1 MGRKPARRVDSSQAK
16 PNRKVPVTP
25 RLLALIPLAV
35 GINLALGQ
43 FAAATSL
50 PLFLDAVG
58 TVLVACLTG
67 LVPAL
72 ITGAISQLV
81 MTVVSGNATW
91 LAFLPVQLA
100 IAAYAALAARQGMF
114 RTSAWAALAG
124 LGLGVAAATLSWPIS
139 YFAFGGVTA
148 SGVTVVTTALT
159 GMGMPLGWA
168 VFASSLTNDLLDKT
182 VTFLLVRAVLAG
194 LPSRVAARFPPVERA
209 LGRS

>member
-1 MGRKPARRVDSSQAK
+1 MS
-16 PNRKVPVTP
+16 P

-72 ITGAISQLV
+72 ITGVISQVV
-81 MTVVSGNATW
+81 MTVVSGNGTW

-100 IAAYAALAARQGMF
+100 IGAYAAFAAHYGLF
-114 RTSAWAALAG
+114 RSTPRALLAG
-124 LGLGVAAATLSWPIS
+124 LGLGFAAATLSWPIS
-139 YFAFGGVTA
+139 YLAFGGVTA
-148 SGVTVVTTALT
+148 GGVTVVTTLLT
-159 GMGMPLGWA
+159 GMGMPLRWA
-168 VFASSLTNDLLDKT
+168 VYGASLSNDLLDKT
-182 VTFLLVRAVLAG
+182 VTFLLVRTVLVG
-194 LPSRVAARFPPVERA
+194 LPQRAAARFPAVARA
-209 LGRS
+209 LGRA

>member
-1 MGRKPARRVDSSQAK
+1 VS
-16 PNRKVPVTP
+16 P

-72 ITGAISQLV
+72 ITGTVSQIV
-81 MTVVSGNATW
+81 MTVLSGNGTW

-100 IAAYAALAARQGMF
+100 IAVYATLAARYGLF
-114 RTSAWAALAG
+114 RSVGRATLAG
-124 LGLGVAAATLSWPIS
+124 LGLGLAAATLSWPIS

-148 SGVTVVTTALT
+148 GGVTVVTTLLAGL
-159 GMGMPLGWA
+159 GVPLQWA
-168 VFASSLTNDLLDKT
+168 VYAASLSNDLLDKT
-182 VTFLLVRAVLAG
+182 VTFLLVRAVLVG
-194 LPSRVAARFPPVERA
+194 LPLRVTARFPSVERS
-209 LGRS
+209 LGRP